1 MYPGL
6 LPSQPPLF
14 RYAWG
19 LVGLGQCSGKES
31 QPYDQLDQSERLTA
45 ELQVASTV
53 STTHC

>member
-14 RYAWG
+14 WYAWG